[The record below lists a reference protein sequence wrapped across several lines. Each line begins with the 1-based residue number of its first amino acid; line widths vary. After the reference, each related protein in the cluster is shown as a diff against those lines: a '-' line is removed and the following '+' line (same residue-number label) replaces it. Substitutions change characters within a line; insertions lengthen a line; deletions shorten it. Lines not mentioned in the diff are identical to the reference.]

1 MALDKT
7 DISLDLVHGAD
18 TKVNSQIDT
27 SFQKMIN
34 VTFDGDMTAKKMKG
48 YDLLDTLPAGEKYS
62 LLARRQSDLIAQ
74 TDHGFYKYLPYFEK
88 FKKISGIGSCEIE
101 SNENSG
107 FNIAFSDNYRCAYL
121 SVGAVEKLQFS
132 THDGVV
138 LNYSYSAIANVISDP
153 RVISKVVSA
162 GDVFYILRADTID
175 NSPGVLSFF
184 NISKYVLNNST
195 YEFEFSGDVFVDIS
209 AESIVAMDIFT
220 DGTSLFV
227 SYATATIKKYE
238 SYDLNLALILSVNMI
253 TTPNKNVEIFQSSDP
268 LYLLIA
274 MSVITGANSATLK
287 LVKVKKS
294 DLTETLVTNIVTK
307 LATGQVGG
315 YVFPIFSTYPTS
327 DTTAV
332 YFSSTQ
338 FYRSGSFGEIQNF
351 PTGKI
356 FLSNGRYYIPVLM
369 NNGNNICTVVMTLE
383 ELIIDGDSL
392 GYFATNP
399 VAVSDSGQ
407 ISYDTYLK
415 KYQFPIFAP
424 NPICQHDGKFY
435 FTSINP
441 ALNPVM
447 ISFDPDAKEKNS
459 YIEIDRKVITSGGL
473 LGYYDGA
480 SFAEHGFIGNPNPYR
495 FETSTTGS
503 LPADTGYAF
512 VALYRYEDESG
523 NVFYSPPSRVYSGG
537 DPVNGLT
544 LPANSKVTIYVQQS
558 IITNKSDYFVEIYI
572 RRKNMPFQLC
582 YSLAVDRDNGSLND
596 TNGIVGFTIDISTYP
611 ASTAKVY
618 PYQDGS
624 VAPETTV
631 NSSAIAL
638 YSDRVFRISKDNP
651 ISLAYSQR
659 KLTGNGFEF
668 NDSFLYLDVLDKRG
682 IAEDNLTGCIAM
694 DGRLIIFKETS
705 ILYMSG
711 SGPSRANTQD
721 DFSEPQLLVS
731 DVGCIQPRSI
741 ILVPDGVMF
750 KSDKGIYLLNR
761 KLQAGYIGSNVE
773 EFNNYTIV
781 SAILLE
787 VANEVRF
794 ATLEGLVLVYNYLSS
809 AWSWF
814 EDLSCISACLFNG
827 KYAILKTDGQVIIET
842 PSHNK
847 LIDQAIIQNISSPWL
862 RLNKIQGYQKAY
874 YVRILG
880 KFKTLHRLK
889 MNVYYDYELYSSE
902 EYIID
907 PLAENQYNIEIKPTN
922 EEIENGD
929 AINGVYQMKIDLV
942 RKNCQAVRVVIED
955 IPLDVENNTG
965 ECFAL
970 SNITVNIGIKKGLA
984 KIQASKSY

>member
-27 SFQKMIN
+27 SFQKMVN

-74 TDHGFYKYLPYFEK
+74 TDKGTYKYIKEFSK
-88 FKKISGIGSCEIE
+88 FKKISDIGSCEII
-101 SNENSG
+101 SNESRGLN
-107 FNIAFSDNYRCAYL
+107 FAFSADYRCFVEYISDNVQSFQGRECIRFYTHENVLINRIMGNQGFMGFIWSAKTSKVL
-121 SVGAVEKLQFS
+121 SVGN
-132 THDGVV
+132 D
-138 LNYSYSAIANVISDP
+138 
-153 RVISKVVSA
+153 
-162 GDVFYILRADTID
+162 FYIMRLENGTEQGGGNIRITLRKY
-175 NSPGVLSFF
+175 SL
-184 NISKYVLNNST
+184 NISTS
-195 YEFEFSGDVFVDIS
+195 EFEFISDAPIPVTNSPDIT
-209 AESIVAMDIFT
+209 SIDCFADASNVYIAYSNATEKKIFKISTAM
-220 DGTSLFV
+220 SLV
-227 SYATATIKKYE
+227 T
-238 SYDLNLALILSVNMI
+238 SVNI
-253 TTPNKNVEIFQSSDP
+253 TPDATGIIEVIDKDSTEF
-268 LYLLIA
+268 YL
-274 MSVITGANSATLK
+274 STQSATDVLLTQVDK
-287 LVKVKKS
+287 ATLAQSGSVSVKS
-294 DLTETLVTNIVTK
+294 
-307 LATGQVGG
+307 TGSSARSL
-315 YVFPIFSTYPTS
+315 IFPTS
-327 DTTAV
+327 DTTAIV
-332 YFSSTQ
+332 ATFLLAPLTG
-338 FYRSGSFGEIQNF
+338 FPTLC

-356 FLSNGRYYIPVLM
+356 FLR
-369 NNGNNICTVVMTLE
+369 NGNYYVPALQYTGNNVASVLLQIKDSF
-383 ELIIDGDSL
+383 LIPRGI
-392 GYFATNP
+392 
-399 VAVSDSGQ
+399 SDTGQ
-407 ISYDTYLK
+407 VGIS
-415 KYQFPIFAP
+415 
-424 NPICQHDGKFY
+424 
-435 FTSINP
+435 NP
-441 ALNPVM
+441 ALVSVQTGYTSFM
-447 ISFDPDAKEKNS
+447 ITFPSAQSFEDKDYYTTYTPSNSGTSSTYMLSSTLVSFNYDAKEKNS
-459 YIEIDRKVITSGGL
+459 YIEIEKTNIVSGGL
-473 LGYYDGA
+473 LGYFDGDTF
-480 SFAEHGFIGNPNPYR
+480 SEYGFIGNPYISDY
-495 FETSTTGS
+495 STVATGS

-512 VALYRYEDESG
+512 AFIYRWTDAQG
-523 NVFYSPPSRVYSGG
+523 NIIYSPMGPIFSGG
-537 DPVNGLT
+537 DPVNGIT
-544 LPANSKVTIYVQQS
+544 LPVNSRVNFNLQNPMITVKDNVT
-558 IITNKSDYFVEIYI
+558 VEVYI
-572 RRKNMPFQLC
+572 RRKNTLFV
-582 YSLAVDRDNGSLND
+582 LAKSFDFAF
-596 TNGIVGFTIDISTYP
+596 TNPVVNAGTIAVSISVFPTG
-611 ASTAKVY
+611 ATKVM

-624 VAPETTV
+624 IAPEV
-631 NSSAIAL
+631 VSNASQISL
-638 YSDRVFRISKDNP
+638 YADRIFRVSKDNP
-651 ISLAYSQR
+651 TSLAYSQR
-659 KLTGNGFEF
+659 KLAQNQFEF

-711 SGPSRANTQD
+711 TGPSRANTQD

-731 DVGCIQPRSI
+731 DVGCIHPRSI

-773 EFNNYTIV
+773 AFNNYTIV
-781 SAILLE
+781 SAILIE
-787 VANEVRF
+787 KANEVRF

-814 EDLSCISACLFNG
+814 EDLNCISACLFNG

-847 LIDQAIIQNISSPWL
+847 LIDQSIIQNISSPWL

-942 RKNCQAVRVVIED
+942 RKNCQSVRVVIED